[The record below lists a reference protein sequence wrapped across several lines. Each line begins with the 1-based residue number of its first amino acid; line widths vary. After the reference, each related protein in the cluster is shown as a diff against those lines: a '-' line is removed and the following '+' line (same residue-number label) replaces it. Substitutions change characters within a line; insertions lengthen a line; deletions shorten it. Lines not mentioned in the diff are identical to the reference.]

1 MQSVPNSTKVVS
13 LNPVHGEVYSI
24 QHYVI
29 KFVSD
34 LLWFSPVTPSNK
46 TDRHDITEILLK
58 MASNTINFNHKP
70 SITWY
75 NQIKLTGSSASNPN
89 SNPNSSN
96 SSNAE
101 KQKLKFY
108 PFTFSKSLNYL
119 AFYSRIHRIREFSF
133 LISDSGHL
141 LKFQNR

>member
-1 MQSVPNSTKVVS
+1 
-13 LNPVHGEVYSI
+13 
-24 QHYVI
+24 
-29 KFVSD
+29 
-34 LLWFSPVTPSNK
+34 
-46 TDRHDITEILLK
+46 

-108 PFTFSKSLNYL
+108 PFTFSKSLN
-119 AFYSRIHRIREFSF
+119 
-133 LISDSGHL
+133 
-141 LKFQNR
+141 